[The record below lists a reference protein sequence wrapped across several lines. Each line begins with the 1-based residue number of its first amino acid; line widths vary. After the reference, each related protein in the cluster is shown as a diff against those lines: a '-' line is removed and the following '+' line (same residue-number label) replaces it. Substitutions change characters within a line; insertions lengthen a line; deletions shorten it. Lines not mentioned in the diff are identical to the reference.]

1 MEYFDFDAYQA
12 LAWRY
17 AMNTARCNQY
27 LLPGLAGEV
36 GELLSLF
43 AKNSRDGGKLDGD
56 AVEKE
61 LGDVLWFISAIAYLH
76 NISLAD
82 VAETNL
88 KKLESRQ
95 RRGTIGGSGDDR

>member
-12 LAWRY
+12 KAWRY
-17 AMNTARCNQY
+17 ALETSRNKQY

-43 AKNSRDGGKLDGD
+43 AKNTRDGGELNGD
-56 AVEKE
+56 AVQKE
-61 LGDVLWFISAIAYLH
+61 LGDVLWFVASIAYLH
-76 NISLAD
+76 GISLAD

-88 KKLESRQ
+88 NKLESRKQ
-95 RRGTIGGSGDDR
+95 RGTLKGSGDER